1 MHHIENN
8 HELDISS
15 TENYQRDSWLNFF
28 CYYVRFAFFI
38 WGELPYYTIRTKR
51 YEWTRKVCFGLA
63 LWVMTIWLLATYAN
77 FLATVWVFV
86 VPHIVSMGAMSFGN
100 WSQHI
105 FVNPSDA
112 QNNYALSYN
121 CIDTPVN
128 KTTFNDGYHI
138 IHHVNAR
145 LHWSEMPK
153 YFYDNKEKHLQG
165 GALTFRGLHFFDVGF
180 LVMTKQLRKLAEE
193 HYVHLGD
200 ASSAPGVETV
210 EERLR
215 AWLKPVPGAAPIVK
229 KIA

>member
-1 MHHIENN
+1 
-8 HELDISS
+8 
-15 TENYQRDSWLNFF
+15 
-28 CYYVRFAFFI
+28 
-38 WGELPYYTIRTKR
+38 
-51 YEWTRKVCFGLA
+51 
-63 LWVMTIWLLATYAN
+63 
-77 FLATVWVFV
+77 
-86 VPHIVSMGAMSFGN
+86 MGAAMSFGN

-153 YFYDNKEKHLQG
+153 YFYDNKEKHIRG

-200 ASSAPGVETV
+200 ASSAPGIDAV

-215 AWLKPVPGAAPIVK
+215 AWLKPVPSAATAK